1 MTEAV
6 VSLISIS
13 LLLIISQLSPGPD
26 LFYVVRTS
34 LAQGFRAACAVVTG
48 ITIGITI
55 QLCIVCVAGRWLLE
69 QEWSRWLL
77 WAAAGWF
84 LYLAWKIMPRHFR
97 SAEEIQQEAADGEPL
112 LRLLRQG
119 FLCNIFNPKCTLFI
133 CGLCLGPLQAFGD
146 TYGWFE
152 PALVLSMALAGQAGW
167 MLWSGLLQWA
177 LLRRLYARYSAWV
190 DLVFALL
197 LALMAALFVWQPG
210 F

>member
-55 QLCIVCVAGRWLLE
+55 QLCIVCVAGRW
-69 QEWSRWLL
+69 
-77 WAAAGWF
+77 F

-97 SAEEIQQEAADGEPL
+97 ASAEIQQEAADGEPL
-112 LRLLRQG
+112 LHLLRQG
-119 FLCNIFNPKCTLFI
+119 FLCNILNPKCTLFI

-146 TYGWFE
+146 AYSWFE
-152 PALVLSMALAGQAGW
+152 PALVVSMALAGQGGW

-177 LLRRLYARYSAWV
+177 PLRRLYARYSAWV

-197 LALMAALFVWQPG
+197 LALVALLLILQPG

>member
-6 VSLISIS
+6 VSLISVS

-77 WAAAGWF
+77 YAAAAWF

-97 SAEEIQQEAADGEPL
+97 ASEEIRQEATEREPL

-119 FLCNIFNPKCTLFI
+119 FLCNILNPKCTLFI

-146 TYGWFE
+146 AYSWFA
-152 PALVLSMALAGQAGW
+152 PVLVVSMALAGQGGW
-167 MLWSGLLQWA
+167 MLWSGLLQWSP
-177 LLRRLYARYSAWV
+177 LRRAYARHSAWV

-197 LALMAALFVWQPG
+197 LALMAVLLVLQPG